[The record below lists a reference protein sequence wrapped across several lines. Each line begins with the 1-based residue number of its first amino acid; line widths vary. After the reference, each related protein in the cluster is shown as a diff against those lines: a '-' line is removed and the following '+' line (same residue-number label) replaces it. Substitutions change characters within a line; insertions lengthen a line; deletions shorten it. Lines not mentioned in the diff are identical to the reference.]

1 MKKPIV
7 LFERNCHVTEKA
19 ETMAC
24 ARRCRSSRFNKVVDP
39 KRIIGNKM
47 EGKGGE
53 AQGVTGQKNEFALGQ
68 KNGQIAKS
76 RDSTVT
82 LFEFFSCESRHLQ
95 MTAADENVCEDP
107 GFGSPPHKLKITKNQ
122 TLCPLHFIGVLVI
135 YKKRATVL

>member
-1 MKKPIV
+1 
-7 LFERNCHVTEKA
+7 
-19 ETMAC
+19 
-24 ARRCRSSRFNKVVDP
+24 VDP

-95 MTAADENVCEDP
+95 MTASRRKCLRRSWVRIPPPQIKNNEESNLVSIAFYWRIGHLQKKSNCLVKKKCEQNN
-107 GFGSPPHKLKITKNQ
+107 IT
-122 TLCPLHFIGVLVI
+122 
-135 YKKRATVL
+135 